1 MVTLVLGGRLVEPGR
16 SHHRRHDL
24 RHTCASL
31 LRVQRADITHIQWAF
46 GHSTISIA
54 PDVYTRMR
62 GGERREIAGRMDEA
76 LGT

>member
-1 MVTLVLGGRLVEPGR
+1 M
-16 SHHRRHDL
+16 
-24 RHTCASL
+24 
-31 LRVQRADITHIQWAF
+31 VQRADIKRIPETF